1 MGAVGR
7 RRSMVTETKNELAL
21 MGKEDMEQEETRGL
35 PGTYFYHGA
44 SMTPFFRE
52 GDVLEI
58 EPCKEQEIR
67 RGDVLIFTEPEAGR
81 TVVHRVV
88 AAGPEGITTKGDANG
103 TPDPYLL
110 AAPHIR
116 GRVVRARRDRRCFR
130 VHRAGRGM
138 LQARRAELA
147 LSAKNLLFLLF
158 CPLYAFLTQRT
169 NLGCMLLRLLRPRLL
184 AFTRPEGTELKLVL
198 GRCVVATRPAG
209 KDVWMMRRRYRLL
222 VDEKRLP
229 AYCSDR
235 TPQAT

>member
-1 MGAVGR
+1 MGQRG
-7 RRSMVTETKNELAL
+7 
-21 MGKEDMEQEETRGL
+21 MEQEEAREL

-58 EPCKEQEIR
+58 EPCAQGNVR
-67 RGDVLIFTEPEAGR
+67 RGDVLVFNEPGAGR

-110 AAPHIR
+110 TAPYIR
-116 GRVVRARRDRRCFR
+116 GRVVRARRGRRCFR
-130 VHRAGRGM
+130 VHGAGRGT
-138 LQARRAELA
+138 LQARSASLA
-147 LSAKNLLFLLF
+147 LSVKNLLFLLF

-169 NLGCMLLRLLRPRLL
+169 RLRGWLFRLLRPRLL
-184 AFTRPEGTELKLVL
+184 SFTRPEGIELKLLL
-198 GRCVVATRPAG
+198 GRRVVATRPAG

-229 AYCSDR
+229 AHCTGR